1 MFWMLCKWLKFLRWI
16 KYLEMIKIVI
26 FFFWIND
33 FKKNESYVKIIKK
46 RLIFVCFCDEWK
58 VFY

>member
-1 MFWMLCKWLKFLRWI
+1 
-16 KYLEMIKIVI
+16 MIKIVI
-26 FFFWIND
+26 FFFWMNVD
-33 FKKNESYVKIIKK
+33 FKKNKSYVKIIKK